1 MSATRWGAPRGRWA
15 DSISL
20 KAIARARQ
28 SRLAGEEDHDHPAQH
43 GPAVEPAAARRRWLG
58 AIDYVRGRPSLTACP
73 KVFVKHRCLLGTFG
87 ALRGAP
93 PGWHGPR
100 RA

>member
-1 MSATRWGAPRGRWA
+1 LSLPLLDDVGWA
-15 DSISL
+15 
-20 KAIARARQ
+20 
-28 SRLAGEEDHDHPAQH
+28 
-43 GPAVEPAAARRRWLG
+43 

-73 KVFVKHRCLLGTFG
+73 KVFVKHRCLFGTFG